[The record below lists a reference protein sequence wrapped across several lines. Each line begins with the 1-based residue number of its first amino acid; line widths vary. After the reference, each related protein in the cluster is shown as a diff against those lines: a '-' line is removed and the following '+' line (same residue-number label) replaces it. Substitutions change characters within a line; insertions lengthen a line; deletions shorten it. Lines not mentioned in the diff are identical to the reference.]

1 MRFLLVLL
9 AVLWPLGAGWADEEA
24 ANPNLVPPAPMHE
37 QVLHLSGDPDRPVDL
52 IVSLYQP
59 DGDGP
64 FPLAVLNHGSNGKR
78 EKPAAMAR
86 YR

>member
-1 MRFLLVLL
+1 
-9 AVLWPLGAGWADEEA
+9 
-24 ANPNLVPPAPMHE
+24 MHE

-52 IVSLYQP
+52 IVTLYQP